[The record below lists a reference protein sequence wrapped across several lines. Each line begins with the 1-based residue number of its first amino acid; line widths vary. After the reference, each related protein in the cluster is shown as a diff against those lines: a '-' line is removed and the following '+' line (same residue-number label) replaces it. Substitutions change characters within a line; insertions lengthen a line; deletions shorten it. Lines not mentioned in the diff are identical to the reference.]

1 MKIIIIGCGK
11 VGTALAEQLSKEHYD
26 VVIVDHALNK
36 LHEVPETIDALRILG
51 NGSSISTL
59 MDAGVNTADILIAV
73 TGSDELNL
81 LCCLVAQNVS
91 KCQTIARVRNPVYN
105 QELTFIRD
113 RLGISMTINPEL
125 VAAREIARLLRFPSA
140 IKIDTFA
147 KGRVELLKFR
157 IKPGFQLNNTPVS
170 ALQDK
175 YKCDVLVVG
184 VERKD
189 QVYIPDGSFVLQ
201 DSDLVTL
208 IASPQN
214 AARFFQ
220 AIGLN
225 TNQVKN
231 CLIVGGGTIAYYLAS
246 QLLEM
251 RIRVII
257 VEQDKD
263 RCETLSELLPSA
275 TIIHGN
281 GTDRKLL
288 MEEGLGQV
296 QSFVTLT
303 NMDEENILLSL
314 FAKEQSSAKLIT
326 KITRLAFDHIIQNL
340 DLGSVI
346 YPKYIT
352 ADYILQYVRAMQN
365 SIGSNVE
372 TLYHILDNQAE
383 ALEFIIREKSPVVG
397 IPLSQLR
404 LKDNLL
410 IGCINRRGQITIP
423 RGQDTIQVGDTVIV
437 VTTQPGLHDI
447 QDILK
452 K

>member
-105 QELTFIRD
+105 QELTFIRE

-314 FAKEQSSAKLIT
+314 FAK
-326 KITRLAFDHIIQNL
+326 
-340 DLGSVI
+340 
-346 YPKYIT
+346 
-352 ADYILQYVRAMQN
+352 
-365 SIGSNVE
+365 
-372 TLYHILDNQAE
+372 
-383 ALEFIIREKSPVVG
+383 
-397 IPLSQLR
+397 
-404 LKDNLL
+404 
-410 IGCINRRGQITIP
+410 
-423 RGQDTIQVGDTVIV
+423 
-437 VTTQPGLHDI
+437 
-447 QDILK
+447 
-452 K
+452 